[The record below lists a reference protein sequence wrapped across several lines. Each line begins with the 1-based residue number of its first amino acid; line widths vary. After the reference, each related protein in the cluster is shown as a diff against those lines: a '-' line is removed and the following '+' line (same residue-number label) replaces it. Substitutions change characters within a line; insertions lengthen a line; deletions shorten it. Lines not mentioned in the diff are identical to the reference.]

1 MKISLIFCLAVALVL
16 AACIFIL
23 FRYYEELRKQY
34 EALRESFR
42 RVENLNTELR
52 AQRHDYLNHLQVVY
66 GLMELEEYEELK
78 KYLEPVFKDMMKTG
92 KALKTSKPSI
102 NALLKAKMEEAQKRE
117 IDFYVEVKSDLKEL
131 QIEDWELCK
140 VLSNLIDN
148 ALTATENVGVQ
159 PSETLAEAV
168 SHIGSAEEMMTAVES
183 EIEEETA
190 ELPGTESGHE
200 KAVRLE
206 IMEDREDYIFS
217 VTNSGPR
224 IPEELRET
232 IFRPGFTTKK
242 EEGHGMGLYIVQNVL
257 KNYKGSLELHSEE
270 ETTFTFRLPKAGR
283 R

>member
-16 AACIFIL
+16 AACIFVL

-34 EALRESFR
+34 EALRESLR

-102 NALLKAKMEEAQKRE
+102 NALLKAKMDEAQKRE

-148 ALTATENVGVQ
+148 ALTATEN
-159 PSETLAEAV
+159 
-168 SHIGSAEEMMTAVES
+168 
-183 EIEEETA
+183 
-190 ELPGTESGHE
+190 GHE

-217 VTNSGPR
+217 VTNSGPK
-224 IPEELRET
+224 IPEELQET

-270 ETTFTFRLPKAGR
+270 ETTFTFRLPKAER

>member
-1 MKISLIFCLAVALVL
+1 MDEKVEKKWRGDKMKISLIFCLAVALILV
-16 AACIFIL
+16 ACIFIL
-23 FRYYEELRKQY
+23 FRYYEKLRKQY

-42 RVENLNTELR
+42 RVEHLNTELR

-78 KYLEPVFKDMMKTG
+78 KYLKPVFKDMMKTG

-102 NALLKAKMEEAQKRE
+102 NALLKAKMEEAQRQE
-117 IDFYVEVKSDLKEL
+117 VDFYVEVKSDLKGL

-148 ALTATENVGVQ
+148 ALTAAAAHN
-159 PSETLAEAV
+159 EAV
-168 SHIGSAEEMMTAVES
+168 S
-183 EIEEETA
+183 EIEK
-190 ELPGTESGHE
+190 GTEAAEPVAAEGGHE
-200 KAVRLE
+200 KSVRLE
-206 IMEDREDYIFS
+206 IMEDRENYIFS

-224 IPEELRET
+224 IPEELREA
-232 IFRPGFTTKK
+232 IFRQGFTTKK

-257 KNYKGSLELHSEE
+257 KNYKGTLELHSEE
-270 ETTFTFRLPKAGR
+270 ETTFTFRLPKAER

>member
-34 EALRESFR
+34 EALRESLR

-148 ALTATENVGVQ
+148 ALTATENGC
-159 PSETLAEAV
+159 
-168 SHIGSAEEMMTAVES
+168 
-183 EIEEETA
+183 
-190 ELPGTESGHE
+190 E

-206 IMEDREDYIFS
+206 IMEDRENYIFS
-217 VTNSGPR
+217 VTNSGPK
-224 IPEELRET
+224 IPEELQET

-270 ETTFTFRLPKAGR
+270 ETTFTFRLPKAER

>member
-23 FRYYEELRKQY
+23 FRYYEKLRKQY
-34 EALRESFR
+34 EDLQESYL
-42 RVENLNTELR
+42 RVESLNTELR

-66 GLMELEEYEELK
+66 GLMELEEYGELK

-102 NALLKAKMEEAQKRE
+102 NALLKAKMEEGQRQDV
-117 IDFYVEVKSDLKEL
+117 DFYVEVKSDLKGL

-148 ALTATENVGVQ
+148 ALTAAKTDSGTALEGLNASENNN
-159 PSETLAEAV
+159 
-168 SHIGSAEEMMTAVES
+168 
-183 EIEEETA
+183 
-190 ELPGTESGHE
+190 E
-200 KAVRLE
+200 KVVRLE
-206 IMEDREDYIFS
+206 IMEDRENYIFS
-217 VTNSGPR
+217 VTNSGPQ

-270 ETTFTFRLPKAGR
+270 ETTFTFRLPKAER